1 MLPAGNLL
9 ASPVIG
15 RVEGSGAELLET
27 VLWPTWG
34 IFVLDYAANL
44 LPAKDRRRHRRHR
57 RRRRD
62 SK

>member
-27 VLWPTWG
+27 VLWLTRG

-44 LPAKDRRRHRRHR
+44 RLARDRRRHR

>member
-15 RVEGSGAELLET
+15 RVEGSGTELLET
-27 VLWPTWG
+27 VLRLTWG

-44 LPAKDRRRHRRHR
+44 WPARDRWRHR